1 MVSVKVIITF
11 FSLFLTLNKFVFNC
25 THYLQIKGCAMST
38 ICASSYAR
46 IFIKNL
52 EAKHIY
58 PYIKEMS
65 LLYLR
70 CIGYIFMICK
80 GSKAELMTFIKELN
94 EKHKTIKV
102 HFQISQRKIV
112 FLDTMLYNDENNN
125 FQATLYRKATD
136 GQAFLQVKSKR
147 PGSLKNSKHPV

>member
-1 MVSVKVIITF
+1 
-11 FSLFLTLNKFVFNC
+11 
-25 THYLQIKGCAMST
+25 MST

-70 CIGYIFMICK
+70 CIGDIFMICK

-112 FLDTMLYNDENNN
+112 FLDIMLYNDENSK
-125 FQATLYRKATD
+125 QLYIAK
-136 GQAFLQVKSKR
+136 LQM
-147 PGSLKNSKHPV
+147 NKHSYRLNQNVQDL

>member
-1 MVSVKVIITF
+1 
-11 FSLFLTLNKFVFNC
+11 
-25 THYLQIKGCAMST
+25 MST

-58 PYIKEMS
+58 TYIKEMS

-70 CIGYIFMICK
+70 CIGDIFMICK

-112 FLDTMLYNDENNN
+112 FLDTMLYNDENKN
-125 FQATLYRKATD
+125 FQTTLYRKATD
-136 GQAFLQVKSKR
+136 EQAFLQVKSKR
-147 PGSLKNSKHPV
+147 PGSLKNGKHPV